1 MSTDIAIGIISTLLS
16 RSGRQLTTRE
26 TKLLRKDPAKY
37 NADQRDDP
45 KKFTEDQS
53 TFESIDEYV
62 TRGFYQTAAVG
73 GTFADVGAIKQ
84 YYGRS
89 LEENYPE
96 AGPAFLK
103 FAYSFWTLQLVV
115 RGPGFDPRRS
125 LAEAML
131 SQLEGN
137 IASVFFPTP
146 GPSSIN
152 YKLRKEE
159 QRRLL
164 TLLCP
169 QIDIE
174 DFIAKNPILLRDKAS
189 KRSGCA
195 MFLLF
200 ALGVAGIISL
210 IALALMIAF

>member
-1 MSTDIAIGIISTLLS
+1 M
-16 RSGRQLTTRE
+16 
-26 TKLLRKDPAKY
+26 RKDPAQY
-37 NADQRDDP
+37 NSEQKDDP
-45 KKFTEDQS
+45 KKFTEEQS
-53 TFESIDEYV
+53 IFDSILDDV
-62 TRGFYQTAAVG
+62 NRGFYETAAVG
-73 GTFADVGAIKQ
+73 GTFADVGAIKE

-125 LAEAML
+125 LAEATL
-131 SQLEGN
+131 SQLEVD

-146 GPSSIN
+146 GPSSID
-152 YKLRKEE
+152 YKLREAE

-164 TLLCP
+164 ALSGAP
-169 QIDIE
+169 IDIE
-174 DFIAKNPILLRDKAS
+174 DFIAKNSILLRDKAS

-195 MFLLF
+195 IFLLF
-200 ALGVAGIISL
+200 ALGVTGIISL
-210 IALALMIAF
+210 IALALMTAF